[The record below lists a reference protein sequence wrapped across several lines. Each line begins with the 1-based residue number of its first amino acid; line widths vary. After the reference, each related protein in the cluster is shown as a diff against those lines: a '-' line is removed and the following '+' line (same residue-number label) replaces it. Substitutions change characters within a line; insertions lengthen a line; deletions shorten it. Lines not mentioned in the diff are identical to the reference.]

1 MSNNIK
7 LSFITAGIFL
17 LFVNCST
24 PVSTPPATEIYSVEE
39 IQAETQ
45 KANKF
50 FERTFNE
57 SVDRQPVLQTMYGIK
72 KDYDKWNDLSD
83 EFEQQELEIMKK
95 NLRFLRD
102 SINYDAL
109 DDQAKISYQLFEY
122 EAQEEME
129 KFPFRFHNYPVN
141 QMFGFQSFVGAF
153 LINFHQISTKE
164 DAEAYVVR
172 LENIP
177 PVIDQLIENLKIRE
191 EKGVI
196 LPKYLFPKVI
206 SDSKNLISGK
216 PFENSESINSLYDD
230 FKTKTSSLDSI
241 SNEEKEQLYK
251 RAENALKTSFKPAYE
266 KLISFLED
274 QEKRAST
281 EAGVWRFPDGEDY
294 YNLMLKYTT
303 TTDMTS
309 EEIHEIGLKEV
320 ERIHNEIREIMR
332 KVNFKG
338 TLKEFFTF
346 MEKDQQFYFPN
357 TDEGRLAY
365 LDSAVIV
372 IDNMKEKLDE
382 LFITKPKA
390 DLVVRRV
397 EPFREKSAGKAFY
410 YRPAPDGSRPGIYYA
425 NLYDMKAMPKYEIE
439 ALVYHEGLPGHH
451 MQIAIA
457 QELEGIPKFRT
468 LGGYTAYSEGWGL
481 YCELIPKE
489 IGFYE
494 NPYSDFG
501 RLAMELWRACRLVV
515 DTGIHSKKW
524 TREDGLE
531 YYRNNTAAAEFEVE
545 SMVDRHI
552 VIPSQ
557 ATAYKVGMMKIL
569 ALRENAKSR
578 LGDKFDLREFHD
590 VVLTNGAVP
599 LDVLENLVEKY
610 ILEKLA
616 TS

>member
-1 MSNNIK
+1 MFFK
-7 LSFITAGIFL
+7 LNSFLVLTVISVFCFNCTNPGTTPSETITY
-17 LFVNCST
+17 S
-24 PVSTPPATEIYSVEE
+24 SSEIE
-39 IQAETQ
+39 AESQ
-45 KANKF
+45 KANDF
-50 FERTFNE
+50 FERVFNE
-57 SVDRQPVLQTMYGIK
+57 SVDRHPVTQTMYGIR

-83 EFEQQELEIMKK
+83 EFEQQELEITKK
-95 NLRFLRD
+95 NLAFLKD
-102 SINYDAL
+102 SINFGAL
-109 DDQAKISYQLFEY
+109 DEQTKLSYQLFEY

-153 LINFHQISTKE
+153 LINFHQITDFK
-164 DAEAYVVR
+164 DAEAYIAR
-172 LENIP
+172 LNNIP
-177 PVIDQLIENLKIRE
+177 PVIDQIIENLKIRE
-191 EKGVI
+191 QKGII

-206 SDSKNLISGK
+206 SDSKNLITGQPMDQST
-216 PFENSESINSLYDD
+216 SLNSLYED
-230 FKTKTSSLDSI
+230 FKTKTSAV
-241 SNEEKEQLYK
+241 EGVTREQKDKLMEH
-251 RAENALKTSFKPAYE
+251 AAIALNTSFKPSYE
-266 KLISFLED
+266 KLITFLDD
-274 QEKRAST
+274 QEKRAGE
-281 EAGVWRFPDGEDY
+281 EAGVSRFPDGEKY

-309 EEIHEIGLKEV
+309 EDIHETGLKEV
-320 ERIHNEIREIMR
+320 ARIHNEMKEIMR

-338 TLKEFFTF
+338 TLQEFFTF
-346 MEKDQQFYFPN
+346 MEKDPQFYYPN
-357 TDEGRLAY
+357 TDEGRQAY
-365 LDSAVIV
+365 IDSAVVV
-372 IDNMKEKLDE
+372 IDNMKAQLDE

-425 NLYDMKAMPKYEIE
+425 NLYDMMAMPKYEME
-439 ALVYHEGLPGHH
+439 ALAYHEGLPGHH

-457 QELEGIPKFRT
+457 QELEGLPKFRT

-481 YCELIPKE
+481 YCELVPKE
-489 IGFYE
+489 IGKYE

-515 DTGIHSKKW
+515 DTGIHSKNW
-524 TREDGLE
+524 TREDGLN

-557 ATAYKVGMMKIL
+557 ATAYKIGMMKIL
-569 ALRENAKSR
+569 DLRENAKSR

-599 LDVLENLVEKY
+599 LGV
-610 ILEKLA
+610 LEKLVENYIQKKQA
-616 TS
+616 S